1 MALTKLTGNLI
12 EGGVG
17 MEWDATVQTSNFTAV
32 SEKGY
37 FVNTT
42 SNEITVSLPAGT
54 VGAQVVL
61 QDYAGTFGTNKVII
75 SANGSDKIQGTTS
88 DFQCTTNYS
97 KILLIYQNATRG
109 WTADNITVLPLTVE
123 WLVVAGGGAGGGNS
137 WVSGGGGAGGLRT
150 SYGTTSGGGASAEND
165 IIASSGDSFTVTIG
179 AGGAGATTKG
189 SNGND
194 STFSTITSLGGGG
207 GGGSY
212 NSSQVNGL
220 AGGSGGGAGGATYWS
235 GSGGSGTVNQ
245 GYAGGSSSSVTGCG
259 VGTCQAAGG
268 GGAAGTGAS
277 NVTATDNTTSAGAG
291 LVMDITGSNVTYAY
305 GGRGLQLTTGFTA
318 GGGTTNTGNGGWGA
332 YHDPTGVWGNPTNVS
347 GAAGIVIL
355 RYPSG
360 GSLTLSAG
368 LTGSTTTVG
377 SSKVTSITAGTGTV
391 TFA

>member
-97 KILLIYQNATRG
+97 KILLIYQNTTRG
-109 WTADNITVLPLTVE
+109 WTADNITVLPLTIE

-137 WVSGGGGAGGLRT
+137 WISGGGGAGGLRT

-179 AGGAGATTKG
+179 AGGAGANTQGTNG
-189 SNGND
+189 SD

-212 NSSQVNGL
+212 NSSSVSGL
-220 AGGSGGGAGGATYWS
+220 SGGSGGGAGGATYWS

-245 GYAGGSSSSVTGCG
+245 GYAGGSSSSVVSCG
-259 VGTCQAAGG
+259 VGTCQAGGG

-305 GGRGLQLTTGFTA
+305 GGRGLQLNSTYTA
-318 GGGTTNTGNGGWGA
+318 GGGTTNTGNGGWGGW
-332 YHDPTGVWGNPTNVS
+332 HDPSAGSNPKDVS
-347 GAAGIVIL
+347 GASGIVIL
-355 RYPSG
+355 KYPAG

>member
-54 VGAQVVL
+54 AGAQVVL

-88 DFQCTTNYS
+88 DFQCATNYS
-97 KILLIYQNATRG
+97 KILLIYQNATKG

-123 WLVVAGGGAGGGNS
+123 WLVVAGGGAGGGNA
-137 WVSGGGGAGGLRT
+137 WLSGGGGAGGLRT
-150 SYGTTSGGGASAEND
+150 SYGSTSGGGASAEND
-165 IIASSGDSFTVTIG
+165 IVASSGDSFTVTIG
-179 AGGAGATTKG
+179 AGGAGAQAQG
-189 SNGND
+189 ANGND
-194 STFSTITSLGGGG
+194 SIFSTITSLGGGG

-212 NSSQVNGL
+212 NSSSANGL
-220 AGGSGGGAGGATYWS
+220 SGGSGGGAGGATYYS
-235 GSGGSGTVNQ
+235 GSGGSGSVNQ
-245 GYAGGSSSSVTGCG
+245 GYGGGSTSATPGCG
-259 VGTCQAAGG
+259 VGTCQAGGG
-268 GGAAGTGAS
+268 GGAAGTGVS
-277 NVTATDNTTSAGAG
+277 NVTATDSNASGGAG
-291 LVMDITGSNVTYAY
+291 LVMDITGSNVTYGY
-305 GGRGLQLTTGFTA
+305 GGLGNQLNSTYTA
-318 GGGTTNTGNGGWGA
+318 GGGTTNTGNGGWGGW
-332 YHDPTGVWGNPTNVS
+332 HDPSAGSNPKNVS
-347 GAAGIVIL
+347 GAGGIVIL

-360 GSLTLSAG
+360 GSLTLGAG
-368 LTGSTTTVG
+368 LTGSTATVG
-377 SSKVTSITAGTGTV
+377 SYKVTSITAGTGTV